1 MRYLFTLACLL
12 LVTATVADEPE
23 FDFSSV
29 GAKKALRDYNKAVAK
44 DEKVQSQ
51 QVKEVEAE
59 GAKAAKRTR
68 DAFVENLR
76 KALKK
81 SMQAGNLDEANKIDA
96 AIKASQKA
104 ASPAEAS
111 MAGSSDKKIEARIPK
126 NAVKWNGHYYKL
138 FDKPL
143 TQGQAL
149 RFCNSLGGYL
159 ARIQNPSEQTLFSGL
174 ASRGT
179 DADYW
184 IDGTDELIEGKWI
197 FSNGTPMTYFP
208 WGKTEPQNNLNL
220 EHFIAITN
228 TSGYTAWHDVAY
240 GRRCG
245 YICEWDE

>member
-81 SMQAGNLDEANKIDA
+81 SMQAGNLDEANKINA
-96 AIKASQKA
+96 AIKKLAMPNQGDQGRAKFMGSRSTDILIGKWRVKNSHGFDGMFEFYPDGRVNDNSRWELKDTRIIIRHPTGHWDSFDYPLNQKIV
-104 ASPAEAS
+104 SGDGH
-111 MAGSSDKKIEARIPK
+111 AGPDSIRAKKIE
-126 NAVKWNGHYYKL
+126 
-138 FDKPL
+138 
-143 TQGQAL
+143 Q
-149 RFCNSLGGYL
+149 
-159 ARIQNPSEQTLFSGL
+159 E
-174 ASRGT
+174 
-179 DADYW
+179 
-184 IDGTDELIEGKWI
+184 
-197 FSNGTPMTYFP
+197 
-208 WGKTEPQNNLNL
+208 
-220 EHFIAITN
+220 
-228 TSGYTAWHDVAY
+228 
-240 GRRCG
+240 
-245 YICEWDE
+245 